1 MHIESRVEN
10 VVGFFVENLDHVIVY
25 LGLLL

>member
-1 MHIESRVEN
+1 MHIESRVEE
-10 VVGFFVENLDHVIVY
+10 VVGFFVENLVHVIIY